1 MINLFFFFFL
11 ETGPSLVTDD
21 KDELLD
27 TLDDVHLYGGDDCP
41 ENMLSGLIMALKYA
55 LPNSYVYAFTD
66 ASASDYLSEV
76 KLVELIQRKQA
87 TVGFVFTNI

>member
-1 MINLFFFFFL
+1 M
-11 ETGPSLVTDD
+11 TDD